1 VSRTTPRFSLRKS
14 TEHYLPGAVSGPAD
28 GYGRGPSALT
38 RRRSSQV
45 ILYVLLIIGALI
57 ALMPMLWMVSASFM
71 PTGEANTY
79 PPHLLPS
86 KITFSHYGELFTR
99 LNLGR
104 YLFNSALIAFTVTA
118 ISLVINSM
126 AGYAFAKLRFR
137 GRDRAFRILSLGLV
151 LPVQVAMLPLFLLM
165 KNLHLINTYWGV
177 IIPGMASIFGIFLIR
192 QYALSI
198 PDDML
203 DAARIDGASEL
214 RIYWSVVVPGILPI
228 LATLAIWTFLATWND
243 FMWPLIVLSDEAHYT
258 LPVALAN
265 LSGEH
270 VMDTELMMAG
280 SVLTV
285 IPVLAVFL
293 FLQRYYIQGVM
304 AGSVKG

>member
-1 VSRTTPRFSLRKS
+1 MARYVEGRS
-14 TEHYLPGAVSGPAD
+14 TDDDLPGAVGGPAE
-28 GYGRGPSALT
+28 GRVPVDSALT
-38 RRRSSQV
+38 RRRISQV
-45 ILYVLLIIGALI
+45 VLYVLLVLGAFV
-57 ALMPMLWMVSASFM
+57 ALMPMLWMLSASVM
-71 PTGEANTY
+71 PTGEASMY
-79 PPHLLPS
+79 PPRLLPS
-86 KITFSHYGELFTR
+86 SVTFSHYGDLFTR

-243 FMWPLIVLSDEAHYT
+243 FMWPLIVLSDESHYT

-270 VMDTELMMAG
+270 VQDTELMMAG